1 MIKILIRK
9 YIKNYES
16 TKEKDVR
23 EAYGVL
29 AGTLGIICNL
39 LLFGLKLGIGL
50 FMNSIAIISDAFNNL
65 SDTGSSVV
73 AIIGAKMS
81 NKLPDKEHPFG
92 HGRVEYVSA
101 LIVSFLIIMV
111 GIELFRNS
119 LDKLLKPEKVLFDLR
134 LIMILMASII
144 IKIWMYS
151 YNLYIGKKISSPI
164 NKATAYDSLND
175 VIATSAVVLS
185 TIAGYF
191 LDFPID
197 GFMGLCVSVLI
208 VYTGFSLAKDTVNI
222 LLGQSP
228 DPEMVED
235 IKRIVLSSEYI
246 KGAHDLIIHD
256 YGPGRIISSIHV
268 EISDQE
274 NIIKAHSVID
284 KIEKK
289 VLKELNIDLV
299 IHIDPI

>member
-1 MIKILIRK
+1 MIKLFITKL
-9 YIKNYES
+9 IKNHEN
-16 TKEKDVR
+16 TKEKEVR

-39 LLFGLKLGIGL
+39 ILFIIKLSIGL
-50 FMNSIAIISDAFNNL
+50 FMNSIAVISDAFNNL
-65 SDTGSSVV
+65 SDTGSSIV

-101 LIVSFLIIMV
+101 LIVAFLIIMV

-119 LDKLLKPEKVLFDLR
+119 IDKILHPEMVIFDIRLVLVLLST
-134 LIMILMASII
+134 ILV
-144 IKIWMYS
+144 KIWMYS
-151 YNLYIGKKISSPI
+151 YNLYIGKLINSPI

-185 TIAGYF
+185 TFAGLF
-191 LDFPID
+191 LDFSID
-197 GFMGLCVSVLI
+197 GFMGLCVSVFI
-208 VYTGFSLAKDTVNI
+208 IYTGFTLAKDTVNI

-284 KIEKK
+284 SIEKK
-289 VLKELNIDLV
+289 ILKELNIDIV

>member
-9 YIKNYES
+9 FIKNHEN
-16 TKEKDVR
+16 TKEIEVR

-39 LLFGLKLGIGL
+39 FLFILKLSIGL

-65 SDTGSSVV
+65 SDTGSSIV

-119 LDKLLKPEKVLFDLR
+119 FDKLIHPEEVLFDIK
-134 LIMILMASII
+134 LIMILISSII
-144 IKIWMYS
+144 VKIWMYS
-151 YNLYIGKKISSPI
+151 YNLYIGDKINSPI

-175 VIATSAVVLS
+175 VIATSAVVVS
-185 TIAGYF
+185 AVAGYF
-191 LDFPID
+191 LNFSID

-208 VYTGFSLAKDTVNI
+208 IYTGFTLAKDTVNI

-235 IKRIVLSSEYI
+235 IQRIVLASEYI

-274 NIIKAHSVID
+274 NIIKAHSVVD
-284 KIEKK
+284 SIEKK
-289 VLKELNIDLV
+289 ILKELNIDIV